1 MKKFNTD
8 QPGFDLEHFV
18 LPTGEVGA
26 QAIALEASDQTFKP
40 ARYDARRSFYRNG
53 GKRIFE
59 TVLILLSLPF
69 FLPIVA
75 LCALIVCLDGRN
87 PFYRQDRL
95 GKNGKRFSIL
105 KLRTMVYNADEVL
118 EDHLASDPAI
128 RREWDDKQ
136 KLMNDP
142 RVTPIG
148 HFLRSSSVDEL
159 PQLWNVLTGEMS
171 LIGPRPMMPE
181 QLPMYGNPVDY
192 FSLRPGITG
201 LWQISSRNEE
211 SFSSRNHFDT
221 TYRNELSFAGDVSI
235 IFKTVDVMLRRTG
248 R

>member
-1 MKKFNTD
+1 MKKFNAD

-18 LPTGEVGA
+18 LPSGEISA
-26 QAIALEASDQTFKP
+26 QSIALPSTDKVLVP
-40 ARYDARRSFYRNG
+40 VRRDAAGAFYRNG
-53 GKRIFE
+53 GKRFFE

-69 FLPIVA
+69 ILPLVA
-75 LCALIVCLDGRN
+75 LCALIVWMDGSN

-105 KLRTMVYNADEVL
+105 KLRTMVYNADDVL
-118 EDHLASDPAI
+118 EDHLASDPEI

-148 HFLRSSSVDEL
+148 RFLRSSSVDEL

-181 QLPMYGNPVDY
+181 QLPMYGNPADY
-192 FSLRPGITG
+192 FALRPGITG
-201 LWQISSRNEE
+201 LWQISSRNDE
-211 SFSSRNHFDT
+211 SFSSRNRFDK